1 MLLTKSKNFKSEY
14 CCTVVQIG
22 EVNPIEG
29 SDFLGTTL
37 VEGRTIVVRKDQ
49 INVGDIVFYA
59 ANETQLAQ
67 YFLFSNNL

>member
-29 SDFLGTTL
+29 SDF
-37 VEGRTIVVRKDQ
+37 
-49 INVGDIVFYA
+49 
-59 ANETQLAQ
+59 
-67 YFLFSNNL
+67 